1 MRVPVGRDGLY
12 ALVDDQD
19 YELVSSFAWFVM
31 RRPRGVIYA
40 RRQFIST
47 DGRKREQRMHS
58 LITGWP
64 EVDHANLD
72 GLDNRRSNLR
82 RATHGQNVANRR
94 KLTTRTCASKY
105 KGVTWDRKHNKWA
118 VQLWV
123 GGARI
128 WGGRFTEEL
137 DAAIAYDNLAIECF
151 GEYARLN
158 LVQEG
163 DFA

>member
-1 MRVPVGRDGLY
+1 
-12 ALVDDQD
+12 
-19 YELVSSFAWFVM
+19 
-31 RRPRGVIYA
+31 
-40 RRQFIST
+40 
-47 DGRKREQRMHS
+47 
-58 LITGWP
+58 
-64 EVDHANLD
+64 
-72 GLDNRRSNLR
+72 
-82 RATHGQNVANRR
+82 
-94 KLTTRTCASKY
+94 
-105 KGVTWDRKHNKWA
+105 VTWDRKHNKWA